1 MRESLLR
8 RGKEMNDIAASKET
22 RRMTAQGTPFRIR
35 DKYKLFLMALPF
47 LALAFVFSY
56 LPLYGWIYAFY
67 DYRPGIPLKDSEYMG
82 FYWFTSMLSNEI
94 QRQEIVRVMTNTF
107 AMSGLSILTS
117 VLPVAFAIFLTEIR
131 SPFFK
136 RMVQTLTTLPNF
148 ISWVL
153 VYSFAF
159 MLFSVDNGFLNNFLL
174 SMGWIDRPMN
184 LLASDSHTWLSMTL
198 WSIWKTLGWSAIMY
212 IAAITGIDQELY
224 EAARV
229 DGAGRY
235 RLMWHVTVPGIMP
248 TFFVLL
254 LLSIANFINNGF
266 EQFYVFMNAINMGR
280 IEVLDLYVYNIG
292 MTNSNFSFSTA
303 VSLLKSVV
311 SIVLLFAANS
321 LSKLFRGENI
331 I

>member
-1 MRESLLR
+1 
-8 RGKEMNDIAASKET
+8 MNNIATKQTTRHGAPLGQASWLKS
-22 RRMTAQGTPFRIR
+22 
-35 DKYKLFLMALPF
+35 KYRLFLMAAPF

-56 LPLYGWIYAFY
+56 LPLYGWIYSFF
-67 DYRPGIPLKDSEYMG
+67 DYRPGIPLKDSEFMG
-82 FYWFTSMLSNEI
+82 FYWFTSMFSSAVR
-94 QRQEIVRVMTNTF
+94 RQEIIRVMTNTF
-107 AMSGLSILTS
+107 AMSGLSLLSS

-131 SPFFK
+131 STFFK
-136 RMVQTLTTLPNF
+136 RIVQTLTTLPNF

-159 MLFSVDNGFLNNFLL
+159 MLFSVDNGFLNNLL
-174 SMGWIDRPMN
+174 MGLGWIDRPLN
-184 LLASDSHTWLSMTL
+184 ILASDSNTWLAMTL
-198 WSIWKTLGWSAIMY
+198 WGIWKTLGWSAIMY
-212 IAAITGIDQELY
+212 IAAIAGIDQELY

-229 DGAGRY
+229 DGAGRF

-266 EQFYVFMNAINMGR
+266 EQFYVFQNAINLAR

-292 MTNSNFSFSTA
+292 MMNSNFSFSTA
-303 VSLLKSVV
+303 VSLLKSIV
-311 SIVLLFAANS
+311 SIVLLFVANS
-321 LSKLFRGENI
+321 LSRLFRGESI

>member
-1 MRESLLR
+1 MNNIATSQKTRQSTSLGL
-8 RGKEMNDIAASKET
+8 ASRK
-22 RRMTAQGTPFRIR
+22 R
-35 DKYKLFLMALPF
+35 DKYRLFLMALPF

-82 FYWFTSMLSNEI
+82 FYWFTSMFSNEI
-94 QRQEIVRVMTNTF
+94 RRQEILRVMTNTF
-107 AMSGLSILTS
+107 AMSGLSLLSS
-117 VLPVAFAIFLTEIR
+117 VLPVIFAMFLAEIR
-131 SPFFK
+131 STFFK
-136 RMVQTLTTLPNF
+136 RFVQTLTTLPNF

-159 MLFSVDNGFLNNFLL
+159 MLFSVDNGFLNNVLL
-174 SMGWIDRPMN
+174 GLGWIDRPLN
-184 LLASDSHTWLSMTL
+184 LLASDSNTWMAMTL
-198 WSIWKTLGWSAIMY
+198 WDVWKTLGWSAIMY

-224 EAARV
+224 EAAKV
-229 DGAGRY
+229 DGAGRF
-235 RLMWHVTVPGIMP
+235 RLMWHITLPGIMP

-266 EQFYVFMNAINMGR
+266 DQFFVFQNAINMGQ

-292 MTNSNFSFSTA
+292 MMNSNFSFSTA

-311 SIVLLFAANS
+311 SIVLLFVANS
-321 LSKLFRGENI
+321 LSKLVRGESI